1 MKRAISP
8 GSSIS
13 GNARRGSGKHG
24 ASQAA
29 ARNARDEEFGEE
41 RIRKLAGSL
50 PHDLPAREVAER
62 ILAELRRFL
71 GKTQPQDDVTLL
83 VLQVRQRARA
93 KEQTAPA
100 VPARS
105 AT

>member
-1 MKRAISP
+1 MILYTDGVSE
-8 GSSIS
+8 
-13 GNARRGSGKHG
+13 
-24 ASQAA
+24 